1 MSGNEICDDHT
12 IRQLAGWLR
21 DAQHVIAFTGA
32 GVSTESGIPD
42 FRSPGG
48 VWSKTEPV
56 YYEDFLQSAE
66 ARQEYWRQKSET
78 HDGFLQGVPNVT
90 HRALAR
96 WEQVGILKG
105 LITQNIDGLH
115 RMAGSDNVL
124 EIHGTAREIG
134 CLDCE
139 ARYEADPLVQEFR
152 RTNVLPDCPR
162 CGGYLKHATIS
173 FGQALVPSVLE
184 DSARWAGKS
193 DLFLALGSSL
203 VVHPAAG
210 LPTIAKQSGGR
221 LVIINRDS
229 TPLDT
234 TADLVLNTPMGET
247 FEALERI
254 LRNDE

>member
-1 MSGNEICDDHT
+1 MNGNPSNIDDT
-12 IRQLAGWLR
+12 VRKLAGWLR
-21 DAQHVIAFTGA
+21 EASHVIAFTGA

-56 YYEDFLQSAE
+56 YYGDFLKSAE
-66 ARQEYWRQKSET
+66 SRHEYWRQKSET

-96 WEQVGILKG
+96 WEQVGILQG

-115 RMAGSDNVL
+115 KVAGSENVL

-139 ARYEADPLVQEFR
+139 ARFEADPLVQEFR
-152 RTNVLPDCPR
+152 RTDVPPDCPC
-162 CGGYLKHATIS
+162 CGGFLKHATIS
-173 FGQALVPSVLE
+173 FGQALVPQVLE

-203 VVHPAAG
+203 VVHPATG
-210 LPTIAKQSGGR
+210 LPAIAKQSGGR
-221 LVIINRDS
+221 LVIINRDE
-229 TPLDT
+229 TPLDA
-234 TADLVLNTPMGET
+234 TADLVLKTPLGKT
-247 FEALERI
+247 FEAIEQALGEA
-254 LRNDE
+254 D